1 MRHNRSE
8 FDAHAGMKSAS
19 AARVVRRAVKPRR
32 SLPVVRVLK
41 IAAAVVA
48 VVIIATHVAPYALAV
63 LS

>member
-1 MRHNRSE
+1 MNRNRSE
-8 FDAHAGMKSAS
+8 FDAHAGLV
-19 AARVVRRAVKPRR
+19 AARAGRTGRKSRPAHR
-32 SLPVVRVLK
+32 SLPLVRVLK